1 MTVEA
6 ATEINGVPLVT
17 EPTSGLTSGV
27 SLNETFDNFLTLLT
41 TQLENQD
48 PMSPMD
54 TAQFTEQLVL
64 FSSVEQALSTNQ
76 KLDQLIALQ
85 GGGLLSDAVDLIGK
99 QVSADGSAAV
109 LQNGVSRISYDLQG
123 SAAQVGIALLDQSG
137 QVVRGLTGPTS
148 AGAHEIVWDG
158 TDQNGA
164 RLPDGEYSLMVSAVD
179 DEGNPVPVTQGLTGT
194 VTGIRLENNEVVL
207 SLGTVDLKLDE
218 VLAIRTP
225 DEAAPDDNDGDG

>member
-1 MTVEA
+1 
-6 ATEINGVPLVT
+6 
-17 EPTSGLTSGV
+17 
-27 SLNETFDNFLTLLT
+27 
-41 TQLENQD
+41 
-48 PMSPMD
+48 
-54 TAQFTEQLVL
+54 
-64 FSSVEQALSTNQ
+64 
-76 KLDQLIALQ
+76 
-85 GGGLLSDAVDLIGK
+85 
-99 QVSADGSAAV
+99 
-109 LQNGVSRISYDLQG
+109 
-123 SAAQVGIALLDQSG
+123 
-137 QVVRGLTGPTS
+137 LTGPTS